1 MFFYFQKHLFPI
13 EYTHLMIKHKPAV
26 LIILDG
32 WSVAPPSDGNAITQA
47 KLPNFTRFINTYP
60 AMTLLASGN
69 EVGLEWGQ
77 MGNSE
82 VGHANIGAG
91 RVCYQTLSRINKA
104 ISDSSFFENKVLLR
118 ACEHANKPKSLASD
132 GAGEQ
137 WQCAFSEEHLYA
149 LLYLAPAS
157 KVKEVFIH
165 VFRRTRRLF
174 NGGWNQ

>member
-1 MFFYFQKHLFPI
+1 
-13 EYTHLMIKHKPAV
+13 MIKHKPVV

-32 WSVAPPSDGNAITQA
+32 WGVAPPSDGNAITQA

-118 ACEHANKPKSLASD
+118 ACEHANKQKALHLMGLLAMAMCIRRRASLRAFVSGPAAKS
-132 GAGEQ
+132 
-137 WQCAFSEEHLYA
+137 
-149 LLYLAPAS
+149 
-157 KVKEVFIH
+157 KEVFIH
-165 VFRRTRRLF
+165 VLDGRDAFSTAVGISK
-174 NGGWNQ
+174 N